1 MTDAR
6 RARQKIE
13 EVVAAGP
20 YQPEWESLGGYRP
33 PAWYADAKFGIFVH
47 WGAYSVPAFGNEWY
61 PRNMYRQGS
70 PEYEHHRSTY
80 GSQDRFGYKDFFP
93 MFTAERFDADE
104 WAGLFRRAGAQFVV
118 PVAEHHDGLA
128 MYDSAYSQWTTAKVG
143 PCRDVIGELGEAVR
157 RQWLVFGASS
167 HRAEHWWFYN
177 GGMSFPSD
185 VADPRFADLYGP
197 AQSEAMPPNEAFLD
211 DWLVRTCEIVDRY
224 EPQLI
229 WFDWWIEQPV
239 FEPYLRIFAAFYYN
253 RGAEWS
259 RGVAINYK
267 HAAFPQ
273 ATAVYDLERG
283 QLADIHPRLWQT
295 DTAVGKTSWGYVGNQ
310 DYKTARSLVADLV
323 DIVSKGGVLLL
334 NIGPR
339 ADGTI
344 PEREQEIL
352 LDIGRWLRTYGEAVY
367 GTRPWRVFGEGPTEV
382 VTGQFRD
389 TDRAEFTP
397 ADIRYTTRGDTV
409 FAIVMA
415 RPADGRVRLR
425 SLAPGSGL
433 FGAGVGSV
441 TLVGSEDALSWRG
454 EPESLVVDVGSL
466 EREDWPFAL
475 RITEKRQ

>member
-1 MTDAR
+1 
-6 RARQKIE
+6 
-13 EVVAAGP
+13 
-20 YQPEWESLGGYRP
+20 
-33 PAWYADAKFGIFVH
+33 
-47 WGAYSVPAFGNEWY
+47 
-61 PRNMYRQGS
+61 
-70 PEYEHHRSTY
+70 
-80 GSQDRFGYKDFFP
+80 
-93 MFTAERFDADE
+93 
-104 WAGLFRRAGAQFVV
+104 
-118 PVAEHHDGLA
+118 
-128 MYDSAYSQWTTAKVG
+128 
-143 PCRDVIGELGEAVR
+143 
-157 RQWLVFGASS
+157 
-167 HRAEHWWFYN
+167 
-177 GGMSFPSD
+177 
-185 VADPRFADLYGP
+185 
-197 AQSEAMPPNEAFLD
+197 
-211 DWLVRTCEIVDRY
+211 
-224 EPQLI
+224 
-229 WFDWWIEQPV
+229 
-239 FEPYLRIFAAFYYN
+239 
-253 RGAEWS
+253 
-259 RGVAINYK
+259 
-267 HAAFPQ
+267 
-273 ATAVYDLERG
+273 
-283 QLADIHPRLWQT
+283 
-295 DTAVGKTSWGYVGNQ
+295 
-310 DYKTARSLVADLV
+310 
-323 DIVSKGGVLLL
+323 L

-382 VTGQFRD
+382 VAGQFRD